1 MTVYTFFFPTVFTSV
16 SRFVR
21 GALTTPAQ
29 VLFPRLELEGA
40 LLSWNLYLAW
50 IFVNTWRGWLAKSD
64 LIPVLTKTGT
74 RYAFLFGAKKKIE
87 KGKKKIKKEKRRRSM
102 CFVSATVY
110 LVIVLSKPCQQIR
123 P

>member
-64 LIPVLTKTGT
+64 LIPVFTKTGT

-87 KGKKKIKKEKRRRSM
+87 KGKKKNKKRKEEGINVFST
-102 CFVSATVY
+102 CNSIPSGC
-110 LVIVLSKPCQQIR
+110 VIETMPTG
-123 P
+123 